1 MFLKKVSH
9 PAIILFR
16 KDSKGVYEV
25 GFSLMFYRRLASDYR
40 FAVLR
45 TLDNYI
51 TDEPSQDWL
60 LAPVWRQIGHDRRIT
75 QIFAASTVCH
85 LLFYAT
91 IIWLSWQSMRN
102 PVRQS
107 ARQTELVKIA
117 ELAPPPDKMPS
128 LRSQSEAIERA
139 DTSKFQYDPNT
150 ANDVNLTNRSP
161 KPKTAR
167 GVETKLPSA
176 AQIENQSKA
185 SRGAGGS
192 DKPSAPD
199 GALHPPE
206 TAQVGATRPPQSDK
220 SIPAQGLPTQ
230 TTPAPPAPPASKSAA
245 APTTST
251 SQPTPQAGR
260 PQGNSQESAAL
271 ALQAA
276 QAQYLAF
283 VRAKIRKVNERIMPK
298 DFIESVLSNTASA
311 DFEVVLGRS
320 GQILS
325 TQLIRSSGYKQL
337 DARAREAIQL
347 AKPFEGYPPNAG
359 DIITLTVTIY
369 YTPGR

>member
-1 MFLKKVSH
+1 M
-9 PAIILFR
+9 
-16 KDSKGVYEV
+16 
-25 GFSLMFYRRLASDYR
+25 
-40 FAVLR
+40 
-45 TLDNYI
+45 

-60 LAPVWRQIGHDRRIT
+60 LEPVWRQIGHDRRIT
-75 QIFAASTVCH
+75 QIFAASVICH
-85 LLFYAT
+85 IVFYVM
-91 IIWLSWQSMRN
+91 IIWLSWQALRN
-102 PVRQS
+102 PIRQPG
-107 ARQTELVKIA
+107 RQAELVKIA

-139 DTSKFQYDPNT
+139 DTSKFQYDPNN

-167 GVETKLPSA
+167 GVETKLPSSS
-176 AQIENQSKA
+176 QIENQIKA
-185 SRGAGGS
+185 SRGTGDS
-192 DKPSAPD
+192 HKPSTSDA
-199 GALHPPE
+199 ALRPPE
-206 TAQVGATRPPQSDK
+206 TAQVSATRPLQPDK
-220 SIPAQGLPTQ
+220 SVTAQGIPTQ
-230 TTPAPPAPPASKSAA
+230 TTPAPPAPPASRSAA
-245 APTTST
+245 NTTTNT
-251 SQPTPQAGR
+251 SQSTAQAGR
-260 PQGNSQESAAL
+260 PQGNSEESAAL

-311 DFEVVLGRS
+311 DFEVVLGRG

>member
-1 MFLKKVSH
+1 
-9 PAIILFR
+9 
-16 KDSKGVYEV
+16 
-25 GFSLMFYRRLASDYR
+25 
-40 FAVLR
+40 VLR

-75 QIFAASTVCH
+75 QIFAASTICH
-85 LLFYAT
+85 VLFYAM
-91 IIWLSWQSMRN
+91 IIWLSWQAMRN
-102 PVRQS
+102 PIRPP
-107 ARQTELVKIA
+107 ARQAELVKVA
-117 ELAPPPDKMPS
+117 EVAPPPDKLPS

-139 DTSKFQYDPNT
+139 DTSKFQYDANT

-161 KPKTAR
+161 KAKTAR
-167 GVETKLPSA
+167 GIETKLPSA
-176 AQIENQSKA
+176 AQIETQIKA
-185 SRGAGGS
+185 SRGAGDGN
-192 DKPSAPD
+192 KPSTSVA
-199 GALHPPE
+199 ASHPPE
-206 TAQVGATRPPQSDK
+206 TAQVSATRPPQPDK
-220 SIPAQGLPTQ
+220 SIPAQGIPTQ

-245 APTTST
+245 NTTPSNSQAAAP
-251 SQPTPQAGR
+251 PGR
-260 PQGNSQESAAL
+260 PQGNSEESAAL

-311 DFEVVLGRS
+311 DFEVVLGRG

-359 DIITLTVTIY
+359 EIITLTVTIY

>member
-1 MFLKKVSH
+1 
-9 PAIILFR
+9 
-16 KDSKGVYEV
+16 
-25 GFSLMFYRRLASDYR
+25 
-40 FAVLR
+40 VLR

-60 LAPVWRQIGHDRRIT
+60 LEPVWRQIGHDRRIT
-75 QIFAASTVCH
+75 QIFAASAICH
-85 LLFYAT
+85 IFFYVL
-91 IIWLSWQSMRN
+91 IIWLSWQAMRY
-102 PVRQS
+102 QS
-107 ARQTELVKIA
+107 APPARQPELVKIA
-117 ELAPPPDKMPS
+117 ELAPPADKMSS
-128 LRSQSEAIERA
+128 LRSHSEAIERA
-139 DTSKFQYDPNT
+139 DVTKFQYDPEN

-176 AQIENQSKA
+176 SQIENQIKA
-185 SRGAGGS
+185 SRGAGDS
-192 DKPSAPD
+192 DKPSRSSAPPR
-199 GALHPPE
+199 PPE
-206 TAQVGATRPPQSDK
+206 TAPVSATRAPQPDK
-220 SIPAQGLPTQ
+220 SVATQGIPTQ
-230 TTPAPPAPPASKSAA
+230 TTPAPPAPPAPKSAA
-245 APTTST
+245 GTTT
-251 SQPTPQAGR
+251 NNSQPSAQAGK
-260 PQGNSQESAAL
+260 PQGNSEESAAF
-271 ALQAA
+271 ALQTA
-276 QAQYLAF
+276 QAQYLAY
-283 VRAKIRKVNERIMPK
+283 VRTKIRKANERIMPK

-311 DFEVVLGRS
+311 DFEVVLGRG